1 MVRILFLCHGNI
13 CRSPMAEFIMKY
25 LIATAGL
32 NEIVIESAA
41 VSREEIGNDIYPPA
55 KRTLAGHGIP
65 FERRAARQID
75 GEDIVRFDRIVAM
88 DRSNIRILQQMFGK
102 ENTSKAAL
110 LMSIAGEE
118 RDVEDPWYT
127 GDYESAFQDILQGC
141 RALLIELTD
150 SKEGK
155 TRVEE

>member
-41 VSREEIGNDIYPPA
+41 VSRDEIGNDIYPPA

-102 ENTSKAAL
+102 ENTSKAEL

>member
-110 LMSIAGEE
+110 LMSIAREE

>member
-1 MVRILFLCHGNI
+1 
-13 CRSPMAEFIMKY
+13 MAEFIMKY

-102 ENTSKAAL
+102 ENTSKAEL